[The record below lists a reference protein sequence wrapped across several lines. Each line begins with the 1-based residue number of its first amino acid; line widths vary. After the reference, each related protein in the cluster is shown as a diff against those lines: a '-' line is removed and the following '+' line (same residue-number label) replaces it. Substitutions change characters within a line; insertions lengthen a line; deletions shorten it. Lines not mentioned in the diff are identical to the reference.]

1 MQDER
6 GNMVEAVPLTKPPG
20 SHWFGY
26 YYKQQFD
33 RSGTRML
40 GQRSVFDLR
49 MPKAGDEIGIGL
61 IHLARAEPSWQRLG
75 STRAWH

>member
-1 MQDER
+1 MP
-6 GNMVEAVPLTKPPG
+6 V

-26 YYKQQFD
+26 YDKQQFD
-33 RSGTRML
+33 RSGT
-40 GQRSVFDLR
+40 R

-61 IHLARAEPSWQRLG
+61 IDLARAEPSWQRLG

>member
-26 YYKQQFD
+26 YDKWQFD
-33 RSGTRML
+33 RSGTRM
-40 GQRSVFDLR
+40 
-49 MPKAGDEIGIGL
+49 PKAGDEIEIGL
-61 IHLARAEPSWQRLG
+61 IDLARAEPSWQRLG